1 MVLGFGTLTFNLAHC
16 HSLKE
21 KRSIVK
27 SIIARTRNTFNAAV
41 AEVDSNGIHERA
53 VIGFAFVGN
62 DQRKVNSDMDKMI
75 EFIDRLSLAEI
86 IDSQMEIFH
95 S

>member
-1 MVLGFGTLTFNLAHC
+1 MILGFGTITFNLDQC

-27 SIIARTRNTFNAAV
+27 SIIARTRNTFNAGI
-41 AEVDSNGIHERA
+41 AEVELNDVHQRA

-62 DQRKVNSDMDKMI
+62 DRRKINSDMDKML
-75 EFIDRLSLAEI
+75 EFIDKLSLAEI
-86 IDSQMEIFH
+86 IDSQSEIFNI
-95 S
+95 